1 VTLRIEIPGLPP
13 AALRGNQWTATSK
26 LMWQRRS
33 AFVSWK
39 TTAGYAIIDARNKS
53 GCAEKWKDVPQV
65 AIEVVFVLKDHRRID
80 TDNLEG
86 QAMKPVWD
94 AMVEVA
100 MIPDD
105 NYKVITRRG
114 YRAEVDP
121 KRAPMTIV
129 EITTVCG
136 WALPDGFCARYDS
149 KSECEDRICDR

>member
-1 VTLRIEIPGLPP
+1 MTLRVEIPGLPP
-13 AALRGNQWTATSK
+13 VALRGNQWTSTSN

-39 TTAGYAIIDARNKS
+39 STAGYAIIDAHNRS
-53 GCAEKWKDVPQV
+53 GCAERWKDVPQV
-65 AIEVVFVLKDHRRID
+65 TIEVIFVLKDNRRID

-94 AMVEVA
+94 AMVEVG

-105 NYKVITRRG
+105 NHKVITHRG

-121 KRAPMTIV
+121 KRGPATIV
-129 EITTVCG
+129 EIT
-136 WALPDGFCARYDS
+136 
-149 KSECEDRICDR
+149 CDR